1 MCHRKV
7 AEESTLLWISLSR
20 RRNVMQTEIEAKGE
34 ETSEGQAR
42 KQEGRKN
49 DQRLKAL
56 GKEVQR

>member
-1 MCHRKV
+1 
-7 AEESTLLWISLSR
+7 
-20 RRNVMQTEIEAKGE
+20 MQTEIEAKGE